1 MSKPFDYSKWDNIE
15 ISDDETEE
23 IHPNIDKE
31 SWFRMKHR
39 SRIEREE
46 REEADKKKIHKEM
59 SIAKLRMEE
68 IQATLKSIANDSDS
82 DDELEDVDGL
92 EAELKSL
99 QAANQARQDKLL
111 DYEKNKKWN
120 VDNMCHVVEERTIVN
135 PKAGTSQFSETGY
148 ALPDDEEPKQPKVKT
163 RDPEDVDTLGQKV
176 GDVKI
181 FGSSDG
187 SAKKDA
193 VTVLKD
199 PTASEKLKS
208 VPAPP
213 QPQPIVPKTK
223 PATGPDP
230 ASVAML
236 SYHEFTEKYAD
247 LCEKF
252 MTMTSL
258 EKSREFLMLHGSILL
273 QENASNYLLLA
284 SLEDEMNG
292 FRDKMKLTARQSQLV
307 SNITELA
314 KTMKQHPGN
323 VIMPFFKRLEEREH
337 LMGFTQGLE
346 AFVQNIIKRAVV
358 KKKEIDEEREREA
371 EQTVDLQDIP
381 LEERLGPGG
390 LDPVEVFES
399 LPERMQA
406 AFESRETEELKKA
419 LMEMPAEEAEYHMK
433 RCVASGLW
441 NEN

>member
-1 MSKPFDYSKWDNIE
+1 MLFVLHE
-15 ISDDETEE
+15 Q
-23 IHPNIDKE
+23 
-31 SWFRMKHR
+31 
-39 SRIEREE
+39 
-46 REEADKKKIHKEM
+46 M

-68 IQATLKSIANDSDS
+68 IQNTLTSLENDSDS

-99 QAANQARQDKLL
+99 QAANQARQDKLD

-135 PKAGTSQFSETGY
+135 PKAGDSQFSSSGY
-148 ALPDDEEPKQPKVKT
+148 ALPDEEPPKVEAGNTKK
-163 RDPEDVDTLGQKV
+163 DVEKLGEKV

-187 SAKKDA
+187 SAKKNE
-193 VTVLKD
+193 VTVLKEPSD
-199 PTASEKLKS
+199 SKKVKPVT
-208 VPAPP
+208 PP

-223 PATGPDP
+223 PPTGPDP
-230 ASVAML
+230 ASVAMM
-236 SYHEFTEKYAD
+236 SYHEFTEKYAG
-247 LCEKF
+247 LCEQF
-252 MTMTSL
+252 MNIPSL
-258 EKSREFLMLHGSILL
+258 DKSREFLMLHGNVLL

-292 FRDKMKLTARQSQLV
+292 FREKMKLTARQSQLV

-323 VIMPFFKRLEEREH
+323 VIMPFFKRMEERVH

-346 AFVQNIIKRAVV
+346 DFVQKIIKRAVV
-358 KKKEIDEEREREA
+358 KRKEIDEERDREEA
-371 EQTVDLQDIP
+371 EQVDLKEVP
-381 LEERLGPGG
+381 LQERLGPGG

-399 LPERMQA
+399 LPESMQA
-406 AFESRETEELKKA
+406 AFESRDTEELKKA
-419 LMEMPAEEAEYHMK
+419 LVEMAPEEAENHMK

-441 NEN
+441 NDN